1 MKEKTLIACLA
12 LIGCLLFGTLWVLEE
27 CSPKLEASANGVI
40 EIPVR
45 TVRDEAVLL
54 SGWKATKGGYE
65 VTLAFIGPSGDA
77 PDNRKS
83 PDEAVYLA
91 LPSHSEA
98 VLYIDGI
105 LASQQSLGS
114 FLFIELEP
122 AKTTELFLESPP
134 TARWNGLSRSVFIG
148 GLSPLLEQ
156 AQAASLVRMLIV
168 GIDLAALLFSLLLY
182 VRKPTEKYLIAFAV
196 YAVVTLLRVA
206 RRAIPALLSNEMLN
220 LLFEFHIWQACTPA
234 GDKTLT
240 SIWLIMVDMLLRYMI
255 LHAFFST
262 AIGPIEY
269 IWPVEGICATALLVS
284 TVADN
289 PALLAWLP
297 MAVRFT
303 CPLFELFVLLRA
315 YGRGNR
321 SESTPILF
329 AWVCMFAVL
338 VFNRLSEM
346 GVLPTYSIG
355 SRVGLGGIHESLL
368 LLGFMGAISVRFAGK
383 YVDAERYARQ
393 LKQVNEEQQHIID
406 RKTQEIQS
414 SYKRL
419 RESQRQKDEFLSVM
433 MHNMKTPLFSIR
445 GYNEMASASLAK
457 DPTAA
462 ARYLAVAQKNVTQV
476 EGILRDLSL
485 ASRLESKKLRFD
497 PILLDIRGTV
507 ERAAEVV
514 RPAAQLRGVFLRVQ
528 IPEQPLP
535 CTVDGTYIAQAF
547 ENLLDNGIKSCHA
560 GDSVEI
566 RAYQNGGRICV
577 NVTDTGTG
585 IPPEN
590 LSRIFKRYRSFRA
603 GTEGGT
609 GLGLSIARDIVE
621 QNGGT
626 IDVRS
631 KEGSGSTFSVV
642 FAATRDGEEQ
652 RRINTRGC

>member
-12 LIGCLLFGTLWVLEE
+12 LIGCLLFGALWALEE
-27 CSPKLEASANGVI
+27 WSPKLEASSSGVI
-40 EIPVR
+40 EVPIR

-54 SGWKATKGGYE
+54 SGWKATEGGYE
-65 VTLAFIGPSGDA
+65 ATLAFIDSSGDTPA
-77 PDNRKS
+77 NRRS
-83 PDEAVYLA
+83 SGETIYLA
-91 LPSHSEA
+91 LPGHSEA
-98 VLYIDGI
+98 VLYIDGMP
-105 LASQQSLGS
+105 APQQTLGS
-114 FLFIELEP
+114 FSFIELEP
-122 AKTTELFLESPP
+122 LKTMELFLESPA

-182 VRKPTEKYLIAFAV
+182 VRKSTEKYLLAFAA
-196 YAVVTLLRVA
+196 YAIVTLLRVA

-220 LLFEFHIWQACTPA
+220 LIFEFHIWQACTPA

-255 LHAFFST
+255 LRAFFST
-262 AIGPIEY
+262 VIGPVEY

-284 TVADN
+284 TFAQN
-289 PALLAWLP
+289 PTLLSWLP
-297 MAVRFT
+297 VAVRFT
-303 CPLFELFVLLRA
+303 CPLFELFILLRA
-315 YGRGNR
+315 YRRGNR

-368 LLGFMGAISVRFAGK
+368 LLGFMGAIGVRFAGK
-383 YVDAERYARQ
+383 YVDAERYSLQ
-393 LKQVNEEQQHIID
+393 LKRVNEEQQQVID
-406 RKTQEIQS
+406 RKTQEIQG
-414 SYKRL
+414 SYERL

-445 GYNEMASASLAK
+445 GYSEMASASLAK
-457 DPTAA
+457 EPDTA
-462 ARYLAVAQKNVTQV
+462 ARYLAVVQKNVTQV
-476 EGILRDLSL
+476 EEMLRDLSL
-485 ASRLESKKLRFD
+485 ASRLESKRLRFD

-514 RPAAQLRGVFLRVQ
+514 RPAAQLRGVSLRVRT
-528 IPEQPLP
+528 PEQPLV
-535 CTVDGTYIAQAF
+535 CTVDGTYIVQVF
-547 ENLLDNGIKSCHA
+547 ENLLDNAIKSCHVDDA
-560 GDSVEI
+560 VEM
-566 RAYQNGGRICV
+566 RAYRSGGRIRIDV
-577 NVTDTGTG
+577 IDTGTG
-585 IPPEN
+585 IPSEN
-590 LSRIFKRYRSFRA
+590 LPRIFERYRSFRA
-603 GTEGGT
+603 GAEGGT

-626 IDVRS
+626 IGVCS
-631 KEGSGSTFSVV
+631 EEGRGSTFSVV
-642 FAATRDGEEQ
+642 FPAVGSEEGQ
-652 RRINTRGC
+652 RG